1 MLYLEQYSK
10 WLSLKC
16 LTPEERRELETLK
29 NDAQELS
36 ARFGTSLA
44 FGTAGL
50 RGKMKLGA
58 NAMNIYTVAQ
68 ATAGLAM
75 YIQKVGA
82 ADRAVVIAYD
92 SRNNSELFARTAA
105 EVLAGN
111 GIKVHIFDALR
122 PTPELS
128 FALRYLGCIAGIN
141 ITASHN
147 PKEYNGY
154 KAYWDDGAQLSPDQA
169 NEIAA
174 YMKRVDI
181 DSIKKTDFDEGVAS
195 GIINI
200 IGAEI
205 DEKYLDAVLAQVIDL
220 DTIKAASD
228 SLNIVYT
235 PLHGAG
241 YRLVPEIISRIGIK
255 HFHIVPE
262 QAEPNGDFP
271 TTKKPNPEYPE
282 VFEYGIPLAD
292 RVGSD
297 LIIATDPDADR
308 VGIMVRGRDGKF
320 IALNGNQTGSLLLD
334 YIISSYNRSGNMP
347 PEPYAVKSIV
357 TTELMSKI
365 CHEGGV
371 ELYNVLTGFKYIGEV
386 IKKKQA
392 EGHGSFIFGAEE
404 SYGYLKGTYAR
415 DKDAVV
421 ATMLICEMTAYYKLR
436 GMTLADALNGL
447 YEKYG
452 YSLEKTQEL
461 VLDDYKGIEQMKA
474 IMGALRDPSIKSI
487 AGINISDIS
496 DYLSGEV
503 CRLSD
508 GHKSGTGLPS
518 SDVLRF
524 GLENGDVIIVRPSGT
539 EPKVKIYYLLS
550 ADNATTAQ
558 QKLERYIA
566 SVADICG
573 QKV

>member
-205 DEKYLDAVLAQVIDL
+205 DEKYLDAVLAQVKDL